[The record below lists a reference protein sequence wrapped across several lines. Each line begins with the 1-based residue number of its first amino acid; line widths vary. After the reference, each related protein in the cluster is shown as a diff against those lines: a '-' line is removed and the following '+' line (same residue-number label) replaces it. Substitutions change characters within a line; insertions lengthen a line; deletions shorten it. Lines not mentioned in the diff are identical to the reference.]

1 MQKRAVGRR
10 CATTG
15 SGRRRRSSGAG
26 KGVRPPLL
34 ATWFSV
40 ADALAALFSPW
51 VEAVVHDLALDT
63 VAHIANPFSPRE
75 AGDPSDLK
83 EIHFA
88 PDARVIGPYEK
99 INWDGRRIRAI
110 SVVLRDAAAEP
121 IGMLCVNADVT
132 QFEIMRRTLQGFL
145 GVAAEPAP
153 ETSFHDDW
161 HEKINRFLASW
172 TGQRATTLD
181 RLDRQTRRELIGAL
195 YQAGGFEGRRS
206 PAYVASV
213 LGVSRATVYNELA
226 ILKRRAAA

>member
-1 MQKRAVGRR
+1 
-10 CATTG
+10 
-15 SGRRRRSSGAG
+15 
-26 KGVRPPLL
+26 
-34 ATWFSV
+34 
-40 ADALAALFSPW
+40 
-51 VEAVVHDLALDT
+51 

-83 EIHFA
+83 EVHFA
-88 PDARVIGPYEK
+88 PQARLIGPYEK

-110 SVVLRDAAAEP
+110 SVVLRDAAAQP

-132 QFEIMRRTLQGFL
+132 QFEVMRRTLEGFL
-145 GVAAEPAP
+145 GVATQPGI

-172 TGQRATTLD
+172 TAQRATTLD

-226 ILKRRAAA
+226 ALKRRAA

>member
-1 MQKRAVGRR
+1 M
-10 CATTG
+10 TG
-15 SGRRRRSSGAG
+15 SGPRRRSSGAG
-26 KGVRPPLL
+26 KSARPPLL

-145 GVAAEPAP
+145 GIAAESGAV

-172 TGQRATTLD
+172 TRQRATTLD

-226 ILKRRAAA
+226 NLKRRAAA

>member
-1 MQKRAVGRR
+1 M
-10 CATTG
+10 
-15 SGRRRRSSGAG
+15 
-26 KGVRPPLL
+26 
-34 ATWFSV
+34 
-40 ADALAALFSPW
+40 
-51 VEAVVHDLALDT
+51 HDLGRDT

-110 SVVLRDAAAEP
+110 SVVLRDDASQP

-132 QFEIMRRTLQGFL
+132 QFEVMRRTLQGLL
-145 GVAAEPAP
+145 GIAAPSGTI
-153 ETSFHDDW
+153 ETCFQDDW

-172 TGQRATTLD
+172 IQQRATTLD
-181 RLDRQTRRELIGAL
+181 RLDRQARRELIGAL
-195 YQAGGFEGRRS
+195 HQAGGFEGRRS

-226 ILKRRAAA
+226 TLKRRAA

>member
-1 MQKRAVGRR
+1 MQKRAGRGGS
-10 CATTG
+10 ASTG
-15 SGRRRRSSGAG
+15 RQASRRPAAL
-26 KGVRPPLL
+26 K
-34 ATWFSV
+34 TYFSV

-51 VEAVVHDLALDT
+51 VEAVVHDLERDT

-83 EIHFA
+83 EVHFA

-110 SVVLRDAAAEP
+110 SVVLRDEASQP

-132 QFEIMRRTLQGFL
+132 QFEVMRRTLQGLL
-145 GVAAEPAP
+145 GIAAEPGP
-153 ETSFHDDW
+153 DTSFQDDW

-172 TGQRATTLD
+172 TRQRATTLD
-181 RLDRQTRRELIGAL
+181 RLDRKSRRELIGAL
-195 YQAGGFEGRRS
+195 YEAGGFEGRRS

-226 ILKRRAAA
+226 TLKRRAA

>member
-1 MQKRAVGRR
+1 MQKRAE
-10 CATTG
+10 AAG
-15 SGRRRRSSGAG
+15 SAGSRRRAARGLSAG
-26 KGVRPPLL
+26 KRAAAPSSL
-34 ATWFSV
+34 ATYFSV
-40 ADALAALFSPW
+40 ADALAALFPPW
-51 VEAVVHDLALDT
+51 VEAVVHDLGRDT

-110 SVVLRDAAAEP
+110 SVVLRDDASQP

-132 QFEIMRRTLQGFL
+132 QFEVMRRTLQGLL
-145 GVAAEPAP
+145 GIAAPSGTI
-153 ETSFHDDW
+153 ETCFQDDW

-172 TGQRATTLD
+172 TQQRATTLD
-181 RLDRQTRRELIGAL
+181 RLDRQARRELIGAL
-195 YQAGGFEGRRS
+195 HQAGGFEGRRS

-226 ILKRRAAA
+226 ALKRRAA